1 MVVHCRLEL
10 LNVAMV
16 YRRAFPTAAARF
28 VSEQCTIE
36 LRPMQQKKNHNNMRT
51 NNTIQREKLTVI
63 AYITDQYSCTCV
75 SRVKDA
81 AFVAICDRNGTFI

>member
-1 MVVHCRLEL
+1 
-10 LNVAMV
+10 
-16 YRRAFPTAAARF
+16 
-28 VSEQCTIE
+28 
-36 LRPMQQKKNHNNMRT
+36 MRT

-75 SRVKDA
+75 SRVKDD